1 MPSKNKTN
9 KSVKKRLKV
18 TAHGK
23 LKYAKTNRRHLNAH
37 IPSKRMRRLR
47 RPGIIAGRPSVQKK
61 YKMVLGEL

>member
-1 MPSKNKTN
+1 MPNKNKTN
-9 KSVKKRLKV
+9 KSVAKRFKV

-37 IPSKRMRRLR
+37 IASKRLRRLR
-47 RPGIIAGRPSVQKK
+47 QPGVISGRPAVQKK